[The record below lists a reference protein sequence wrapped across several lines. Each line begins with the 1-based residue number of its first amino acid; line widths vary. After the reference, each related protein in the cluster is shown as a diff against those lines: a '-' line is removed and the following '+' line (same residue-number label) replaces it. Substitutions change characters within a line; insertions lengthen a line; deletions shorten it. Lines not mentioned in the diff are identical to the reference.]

1 MSDSGEGSQCTPS
14 PSPSTE
20 NESTGPVCTSPCEEK
35 PSSLA
40 RIEAATPS
48 KKRPSKA
55 IPADSQNPRPAKR
68 RAARACLTCRNR
80 KVRCNVVEGGLP
92 CNNCKWDRVECVV
105 MESRRRKKNMLA
117 GQAVPN
123 GVAAVSGEF
132 GARTLGH
139 QPILSSQQLA
149 AHANASLMAGFQMM
163 NGAGLPLS
171 MGNALMQPLYAQA
184 TQTQG
189 LWNNPSIP
197 ETSAR
202 LWQNPQLMTTM
213 PGNLTNPSA
222 TVVNPRPTPISVS
235 TPPSQP
241 FLQPNLQP
249 KPNRTVSPN
258 LPNFFKPL
266 PPKDAVDVQYMMA
279 KGAFTIPSPEVQN
292 AMLKA
297 YIEYVHP
304 YMPLLELRQFL
315 TAIHSNGQ
323 SGQISLVLYQ
333 AVMFAGSNFV
343 DQKYLD
349 AAGLG
354 SRRNA
359 RKELFMRTRVLYD
372 CDVEK
377 DRLDLV
383 QALLLMTYWYETP
396 EDQKDTWHWIGVA
409 ISLGLTIGIH
419 RNPANLAMPPAQKKL
434 WKRIW
439 WCCFMRDRLIALGM
453 RRPTRIKDEDF
464 DVPMLEESDF
474 EIVELPADNQLLG
487 PNCAVVRNVATQR
500 QLARLCI
507 QKARIC
513 VAISHMI
520 KTQYTVLNHDGGL
533 PAGQTTSG
541 TTMLFPN
548 KSLNNI
554 QEVQKVDQML
564 ESWRLQLPEDC
575 QYRPLLTEALAE
587 EDQPVAVHRT
597 LLHMVYHTTVSA
609 LHRPHY
615 LTMEQAATQPAQT
628 SLIAQQARSK
638 VHHAATMVTRMA
650 EDLLRHGL
658 AKYLPT
664 TAVTVTL
671 PAMTVHLL
679 HSRSPDPE
687 LSQQAR
693 RDFEVCA
700 KLLLQLR
707 GMYAAAEFAHGFL
720 MGVEARHKATAV
732 SPQGPQAAPVS
743 LGHQVHLGPQ
753 KEPTP
758 PPETSSFSPS
768 TNTTFYRPPQADA
781 MVSGVGHGPGA
792 LVLVNVDSGG
802 STPPQTDVEDMSS
815 AGLTPPV
822 DTTAYEEVQTTAM
835 ECDTNGA
842 MANYFDDAFGSILDP
857 EAVEGDFME
866 AFTMSHENDDEWMFD
881 GPCNSNA
888 VPAAV
893 C

>member
-55 IPADSQNPRPAKR
+55 LPADSQNPRPAKR

-92 CNNCKWDRVECVV
+92 CNNCKWGPGR
-105 MESRRRKKNMLA
+105 MKNMLA

-123 GVAAVSGEF
+123 GVAAVGGEF

-149 AHANASLMAGFQMM
+149 AHANASLMAD
-163 NGAGLPLS
+163 
-171 MGNALMQPLYAQA
+171 AQA

-222 TVVNPRPTPISVS
+222 TAVNPRPTPISVS

-279 KGAFTIPSPEVQN
+279 KGAFTIPTPEVQN

-343 DQKYLD
+343 AQKYLD

-758 PPETSSFSPS
+758 PPETTSFSPS

-881 GPCNSNA
+881 GPCNSNV